1 MRKSKVI
8 LVSCILSIGLIGCGE
23 DTQVKEEP
31 KISTPSINA
40 PSVSVDIPEPTD
52 ETSGDVLDIT
62 VAEEV
67 IKNNSDELRKV
78 EKANADIENS
88 NGTLKTKET
97 DSEKLQTAD
106 FVKTAKPHNLY
117 CLFEYNGSEEPVI
130 TFTSPSGV
138 ELNSE
143 SLSVI
148 YTPKGEYS
156 LGSAYE
162 IMDAEVGQWQLHYIS
177 KGSTIISYSVTD
189 ITDFTLN
196 LVPPDVETDNQ

>member
-1 MRKSKVI
+1 MRRLQVI
-8 LVSCILSIGLIGCGE
+8 LASSILAISLLGCG
-23 DTQVKEEP
+23 KETPQEVAKEP
-31 KISTPSINA
+31 EITSPSINM
-40 PSVSVDIPEPTD
+40 PSVSVDIPAEPVQSD
-52 ETSGDVLDIT
+52 ANAMDIT

-67 IKNNSDELRKV
+67 IENNQEALRKV
-78 EKANADIENS
+78 EKNNIDIENS
-88 NGTLKTKET
+88 SGTLKTKET
-97 DSEKLQTAD
+97 DGNKLQTAD
-106 FVKTAKPHNLY
+106 FVKTGKTHNLY

-162 IMDAEVGQWQLHYIS
+162 ILDAEAGQWQLHYIS

-189 ITDFTLN
+189 ITDFSLN
-196 LVPPDVETDNQ
+196 LFPTEE